1 MPKGR
6 CGVQDSD
13 ASPGSV
19 DTDGTVD
26 ELGGES
32 PDQARVR
39 ASMAGFGSDE
49 SVRGHGL
56 FGGQE
61 PGHPSPIHLVQAP
74 LGVPDLPRS
83 VAQSPPMSMQASE
96 SQSRAWPSMDVPTD
110 NVLSNL
116 RADAG
121 PPKLRVGPLEPRGSH
136 DATFDP
142 GPAGPRVIRLIPAP
156 HRWLGRPQLLILQG
170 DVADTRARG
179 GEDGIEHGRGR
190 DRDGR
195 FANAPPEPAGGH
207 EDRLHLR
214 HLGHQ

>member
-1 MPKGR
+1 MPR
-6 CGVQDSD
+6 
-13 ASPGSV
+13 PGSV

-26 ELGGES
+26 DLGGES
-32 PDQARVR
+32 PDQAPVR
-39 ASMAGFGSDE
+39 ASMAGFRSDE
-49 SVRGHGL
+49 SVRGHAL
-56 FGGQE
+56 FGRQK
-61 PGHPSPIHLVQAP
+61 PGHLSPIHLVQAP

-83 VAQSPPMSMQASE
+83 VAQSPPMSMRASE

-110 NVLSNL
+110 NVLLNL
-116 RADAG
+116 RANAG
-121 PPKLRVGPLEPRGSH
+121 PPELRVKPLEPRDSH
-136 DATFDP
+136 DATLDP
-142 GPAGPRVIRLIPAP
+142 GPAGPRVIRLNPLP
-156 HRWLGRPQLLILQG
+156 RRPLGRPQFLILQG

-179 GEDGIEHGRGR
+179 GEDGIEYGRGC